1 MPDPSAGSG
10 SPREESRR
18 NWASHVRPR
27 LASLRLSPTRENE
40 IVEELSQHLEDRWRE
55 LVAGGASPEDATHLA
70 LADFRDGNVL
80 AKYLAPL
87 RQAQTPAPIAL
98 GAPTRSLPG
107 DIWRDFYY
115 AVRML
120 RKQPGFACAAILTLA
135 LAIGAST
142 AIFAV
147 VDALLLRALPFPE
160 ADRLVQVVRAYPGAF
175 GTATSIPKF
184 VRWRNQG
191 KDLFVDVTAYSPLG
205 SGFNLIASGTPERLI
220 GSHVSAGFFAV
231 LGVPPSLGRVFREK
245 EDLPGGPKVVVLSH
259 VLWRNRFGGS
269 ADVIGRGI
277 ILNSEPYTV
286 IGVMPEGFRYPDD
299 AQLWTLFQFDPT
311 SRDRAHSLE
320 VVARLK
326 PDTTLEQVR
335 ASMGIAANNIRRE
348 MPDLME
354 ENESVSVRPLRD
366 KLYGS
371 MRQPL
376 LILLASVGFV
386 LLIACVNV
394 ANLQLAQGA
403 GRHHEIAVRT
413 ALGASRTAIVRQ
425 LLAESMLLA
434 AIGGL
439 AGVTLAYIGVPAL
452 LALSPVNVPYA
463 ERIVVDWRVLAFA
476 LVTSLGTS
484 LAFGLLPAS
493 LSARPNLDDMLRA
506 GAHRVAG
513 HSSRW
518 VRRCLVVGEVALA
531 LMLTIGAFLLV
542 KSLVGLQSTA
552 PGFAV
557 EHVLTMK
564 VALPEARYGTG
575 EALARFQEAIEQR
588 LAEVPG
594 VLAAGLAHTLPLQF
608 GSDMPFTI
616 EGRYVPGTQTGVGGA
631 DFRPIGQGYFE
642 TLEIP
647 LRGGRRFEDRDG
659 RGTPAVAIINEAAAR
674 KYWPGE
680 DPVGQRITVGLPFVP
695 DLADPLPRE
704 IVGIVGDVREQGL
717 GRDPLP
723 LVYVPIAQLN
733 EGYAALGTRL
743 LPFSVVVRG
752 DSAVANLTR
761 PVQQAIWSV
770 DPQQPIA
777 DVRLMEEL
785 VMRSL
790 GPQRFNAALLG
801 ALAVLALVLA
811 AVGLYGVIAHI
822 VTQQRREI
830 GVRMA
835 LGASKANVFALF
847 LRQALVVV
855 AVGVA
860 VGLAGALGLTRVLR
874 TLLTDISTTDPWVF
888 ALGPAVMFAV
898 AVVAA
903 LRPALRAAAV
913 DPAKALRAE

>member
-1 MPDPSAGSG
+1 MPD
-10 SPREESRR
+10 
-18 NWASHVRPR
+18 WASHVRPR
-27 LASLRLSPTRENE
+27 LSSLRLSPTRENE

-55 LVAGGASPEDATHLA
+55 LVAAGASEEEATRVA
-70 LADFRDGNVL
+70 LDDFRDRNML

-87 RQAQTPAPIAL
+87 RQAQTPAPITL
-98 GAPTRSLPG
+98 GAPTRSLSG
-107 DIWRDFYY
+107 NVWRDFRY
-115 AVRML
+115 AARML

-135 LAIGAST
+135 LAIGATT

-147 VDALLLRALPFPE
+147 VDALLLGALPFPD

-175 GTATSIPKF
+175 GTAASIPKF

-191 KDLFVDVTAYSPLG
+191 KDLFVDVAAYSALG
-205 SGFNLIASGTPERLI
+205 SGFNLIGSGTPERLI
-220 GSHVSAGFFAV
+220 GSRVSAGFFAV
-231 LGVPPSLGRVFREK
+231 MGVHPSLGRVLREG

-259 VLWRNRFGGS
+259 ALWRNRFGGS
-269 ADVIGRGI
+269 ADLIGQAI
-277 ILNSEPYTV
+277 TLNSESYTV

-326 PDTTLEQVR
+326 PDTTLDQAR
-335 ASMGIAANNIRRE
+335 AAMEIAASAIRRE
-348 MPDLME
+348 LPDLME
-354 ENESVSVRPLRD
+354 ENESVGLRPLRD

-376 LILLASVGFV
+376 LILLASVGLV

-413 ALGASRTAIVRQ
+413 ALGASRTTIVRQ

-439 AGVTLAYIGVPAL
+439 GGVTLAYVGVPAL
-452 LALSPVNVPYA
+452 LALSPVNVAYA
-463 ERIVVDWRVLAFA
+463 ERIVVDWRVFAFA

-484 LAFGLLPAS
+484 LAFGLLPAW
-493 LSARPNLDDMLRA
+493 LSARPNLDDVLRA

-518 VRRCLVVGEVALA
+518 MRRALVVGEVALA

-564 VALPEARYGTG
+564 LALPEARYGRA
-575 EALARFQEAIEQR
+575 EALARFQEEIEQR
-588 LAEVPG
+588 LAQVPG
-594 VLAAGLAHTLPLQF
+594 VRAAGLAHTLPLQF
-608 GSDMPFTI
+608 GSDLPFTI

-631 DFRPIGQGYFE
+631 DFRPIGRAYFE
-642 TLEIP
+642 ALEIP
-647 LRGGRRFEDRDG
+647 LRRGRVFDARDR
-659 RGTPAVAIINEAAAR
+659 RSTLAVAIINEATAL

-680 DPVGQRITVGLPFVP
+680 NPIGQRITVGQPFVP
-695 DLADPLPRE
+695 DLADPAPRE
-704 IVGIVGDVREQGL
+704 IVGIVGDVREQAIGANPPPIL
-717 GRDPLP
+717 
-723 LVYVPIAQLN
+723 YVPISQLN

-743 LPFSVVVRG
+743 LPFSVIVRG
-752 DSAVANLTR
+752 ETTVANLTR

-777 DVRLMEEL
+777 DVRLMEEI
-785 VMRSL
+785 VTRSL
-790 GPQRFNAALLG
+790 GPQRFNAVLLG
-801 ALAVLALVLA
+801 ALAALALVLA

-835 LGASKANVFALF
+835 LGASKATVFALF

-874 TLLTDISTTDPWVF
+874 TLLTGISTTDPWVF

-913 DPAKALRAE
+913 DPARALRAE